1 MADYAKVDNTTAAN
15 LAKVNNVAK
24 ANIAKVNN
32 CTTPSSGAEKW
43 VLAADNAGIGYASNS
58 DLTSWTTYITELS
71 ENDDYITIAYGKDGS
86 GNPLWV
92 AGWGD
97 GDQELMYSSDITNTS
112 GFSDVNLSPNKT
124 IQNVHWGNNVW
135 LAVGQMS
142 GTDNK
147 TILRST
153 DGSSWSEI
161 DVSSIDS
168 SSVTTDNVKAVC
180 SDGAG
185 NWLFSQKD
193 RLYKSTNDGSTWTLA
208 IDFDDTGISE
218 IKDIQYTNSTWVV
231 LLHRS
236 SGGAGSGPY
245 VRTAAS
251 SDVTDW
257 SAEQDVNVGA
267 SIARFA
273 CGDGKCIFV
282 YSNDHQLAT
291 VSGKTCTL
299 ATYTANQLTSSILNV
314 ATDGSGTFVAVGT
327 LGDIEVTTD
336 NGSNWTQTVDG
347 LDQPGTTNVKLRAIA
362 PNVYLPV

>member
-1 MADYAKVDNTTAAN
+1 MADYEAVNGVTAAN
-15 LAKVNNVAK
+15 IEKVNGVAK
-24 ANIAKVNN
+24 ASVQAVNGA
-32 CTTPSSGAEKW
+32 TTPSSGAEKW
-43 VLAADNAGIGYASNS
+43 GLAADNAGIGYASTS
-58 DLTSWTTYITELS
+58 DLTSWTTYVTESS
-71 ENDDYITIAYGKDGS
+71 ESTDYKTIAYGKDGS

-92 AGWGD
+92 VGWSE

-112 GFSDVNLSPNKT
+112 GFSDVDLSPNKT
-124 IQNVHWGNNVW
+124 IQSVHWGNNVW
-135 LAVGQMS
+135 IAVGQMS

-153 DGSSWSEI
+153 DGSSWSAI

-168 SSVTTDNVKAVC
+168 GSVTTDNVKSVC

-193 RLYKSTNDGSTWTLA
+193 RLYKSTDNGSNWTLA
-208 IDFDDTGISE
+208 IDFNDAGINE
-218 IKDIQYTNSTWVV
+218 IKDIQYTNSTWVI
-231 LLHRS
+231 LLKRT

-257 SAEQDVNVGA
+257 SAEQDVNVGS
-267 SIARFA
+267 SIERFA
-273 CGDGKCIFV
+273 CGDGKCLFV
-282 YSNDHQLAT
+282 YSTDHQLAT

-314 ATDGSGTFVAVGT
+314 ATDGSGTFVAVGNS
-327 LGDIEVTTD
+327 GDIEVTTD

-347 LDQPGTTNVKLRAIA
+347 LDQPGTTNVKLRDVAA
-362 PNVYLPV
+362 AVYLPV